1 MFREALKKFVENCWK
16 CRKWRRACFR
26 SILEKKI
33 SSGPSSLAKNKLGE
47 KGIFHEKILRILS
60 HLRLNPLTWRNCPTF
75 FKKCDFFNSQ
85 VGLQKQKKRL
95 KILVFVE
102 VQEVTAKVG
111 QIWEFGRESEDV
123 RSPSTSKKKCTD
135 TAVVKPL

>member
-1 MFREALKKFVENCWK
+1 M
-16 CRKWRRACFR
+16 
-26 SILEKKI
+26 
-33 SSGPSSLAKNKLGE
+33 
-47 KGIFHEKILRILS
+47 
-60 HLRLNPLTWRNCPTF
+60 
-75 FKKCDFFNSQ
+75 
-85 VGLQKQKKRL
+85 GLQKQKKRL

-123 RSPSTSKKKCTD
+123 RSHSTSKKKCTD